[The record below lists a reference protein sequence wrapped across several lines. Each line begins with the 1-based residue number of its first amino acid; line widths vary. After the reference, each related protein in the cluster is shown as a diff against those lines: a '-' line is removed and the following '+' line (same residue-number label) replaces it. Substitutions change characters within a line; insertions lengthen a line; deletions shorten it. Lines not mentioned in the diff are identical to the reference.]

1 MGVGARLPAL
11 LLRRGARVLAG
22 RSLFLH
28 KLFLFAFLLLL
39 VLAVQLI
46 IPAGKFALRFE
57 PVLEDGFLGD
67 QFFENLFLNE
77 GRRIEGLFFLEDF
90 DQALG
95 KVRIKSVSPLTWG
108 LMDIS
113 CTVTSIFQNLR
124 TQANHGS
131 LGPCRGL
138 M

>member
-1 MGVGARLPAL
+1 MGVGAGLPAL

-28 KLFLFAFLLLL
+28 KLLLFAFLLLL

-67 QFFENLFLNE
+67 QFFENLSLNE
-77 GRRIEGLFFLEDF
+77 GRRIERLLFLEDF
-90 DQALG
+90 NQALG
-95 KVRIKSVSPLTWG
+95 KVRIKSVSPLARG
-108 LMDIS
+108 FMDIC
-113 CTVTSIFQNLR
+113 CTVTGIFQNFR
-124 TQANHGS
+124 TQANHGR
-131 LGPCRGL
+131 LRPRRCL

>member
-1 MGVGARLPAL
+1 MDLLINGDDLLGRPGGILVGVGARLPAL

-28 KLFLFAFLLLL
+28 KLLLFAFLLLL

-46 IPAGKFALRFE
+46 IPASKFALRFE

-77 GRRIEGLFFLEDF
+77 GRRI
-90 DQALG
+90 
-95 KVRIKSVSPLTWG
+95 
-108 LMDIS
+108 
-113 CTVTSIFQNLR
+113 
-124 TQANHGS
+124 
-131 LGPCRGL
+131 
-138 M
+138 